1 MDIVFFYEKS
11 WAANQILHCAW
22 TWIICQA
29 PKELQ
34 TNLNIEL
41 FASYFY
47 AWI

>member
-1 MDIVFFYEKS
+1 MKKN

-22 TWIICQA
+22 AWMIRQG

-34 TNLNIEL
+34 TNLSIEL
-41 FASYFY
+41 FTSYFY

>member
-1 MDIVFFYEKS
+1 MKKS

-22 TWIICQA
+22 DWMIRQA

-41 FASYFY
+41 LTSYLY
-47 AWI
+47 AWIYL